1 MAITNGYAT
10 LAEVKSALRLT
21 DNADDSLLE
30 QAIEGASRRIDGYCN
45 RWFYKTNATAVKV
58 YPATL
63 YEVGTDDIA
72 TSSITLKIDSAS
84 DGTFATTWTQ
94 NQQYQIEPLNAVIT
108 GNPYRRIV
116 AINGYQFPIAI
127 DKPLVQVTAQWGWNT
142 VPSDIKQACI
152 LLSIRGFAR
161 LNAALGVVGFAD
173 MAVQV
178 RAVDPDVRDLL
189 HTYKLEVV
197 A

>member
-10 LAEVKSALRLT
+10 LAEVKAALRLT
-21 DNADDSLLE
+21 DNADDTLLE

-45 RWFYKTNATAVKV
+45 RWFYKTSAIAVKL
-58 YPATL
+58 YPASL
-63 YEVGTDDIA
+63 YQVATDDMSD
-72 TSSITLKIDSAS
+72 SSITVKIDSAAN
-84 DGTFATTWTQ
+84 GTFATTWTQ

-116 AINGYQFPIAI
+116 AINGYQFPVAI
-127 DKPLVQVTAQWGWNT
+127 DKPLVQCTAQWGWAS
-142 VPSDIKQACI
+142 VPSDVKQACV

-197 A
+197 S

>member
-1 MAITNGYAT
+1 MAIVNGYAT
-10 LAEVKSALRLT
+10 LAEVKASLRLT
-21 DNADDSLLE
+21 DNADDALIE
-30 QAIEGASRRIDGYCN
+30 TAIEGASRRIDGYCN
-45 RWFYKTNATAVKV
+45 RWFYKTASTPVKV
-58 YPATL
+58 YSSTL
-63 YEVGTDDIA
+63 YQIGTDDISS
-72 TSSITLKIDSAS
+72 SSITVKIDGAA
-84 DGTFATTWTQ
+84 DGTFNTTWTQ

-127 DKPLVQVTAQWGWNT
+127 DKPLVQVTAQWGWAS

>member
-21 DNADDSLLE
+21 DNTDDALIE

-45 RWFYKTNATAVKV
+45 RWFYKTSATAVKV

-63 YEVGTDDIA
+63 YQVGTDDIA
-72 TSSITLKIDSAS
+72 DASITLKIDSAS

-127 DKPLVQVTAQWGWNT
+127 DKPLVQVTAQWGWAS